1 MEGSIPPWVGYP
13 EEEALKAEILS
24 LSTVRDWLFFFF

>member
-24 LSTVRDWLFFFF
+24 LSTVKE